1 MENWNILLW
10 ALVQFSIL
18 ALVVERALYV
28 IFEWK
33 VFERLED
40 FLFDRG
46 EWLDIKPLIS
56 CVVSI
61 FIVTLMKVDMLAVLF
76 GADAVTTPGMWITGL
91 FVAGGSKAV
100 FIMFKRLRELRDANV
115 QAQIEAKQL

>member
-1 MENWNILLW
+1 MENWNVLLW

-33 VFERLED
+33 VFDRLED

-56 CVVSI
+56 GVVSI

-76 GADAVTTPGMWITGL
+76 GADDVTTPGMWITGL

-100 FIMFKRLRELRDANV
+100 FIMFKRLREIRDANV
-115 QAQIEAKQL
+115 QAQIDAAQL